1 MSDMLRDRLLIF
13 FANHW
18 RANEADLLF
27 CDKVGKPMVRNK
39 VSLKLQKKVAR
50 HRLRH
55 DRGFSISPAS
65 RSCTEGFEIA

>member
-27 CDKVGKPMVRNK
+27 CDKVGKPMVRK
-39 VSLKLQKKVAR
+39 VSLKLQKKIAR

-65 RSCTEGFEIA
+65 